1 MKSFKLRKLL
11 TVMAVA
17 IVAAAALSPVKAS
30 AAWRQEDNGN
40 WSYTENNSAVSGW
53 KSINGNWYFFDSNSV
68 MKTGWVLDGTT
79 WYYLSPSGEM
89 KTGWIS
95 DGGKWYYTTPSGAM
109 HTGWLSNNGTWY
121 YLNSSGAMQTGLID
135 VNGKTYYLNESGA
148 MKTGNVAVNGI
159 NYTFGANGEKIASA
173 ATTPIVANSTA
184 EAATGSGGAGGSGGS
199 GGSGGGTG
207 TQASSAYK
215 DLYGTWKVG
224 NSVSKSGKLTEEQ
237 IALCEGTEITLKDNN
252 VYYGDI
258 AVPATSISQD
268 TMNSSDFTAKYNIP
282 LSSDKVSSV
291 STTLKYNDLSANITI
306 YTGKNKN
313 NNEVHYALLKG
324 TLFELNKK

>member
-11 TVMAVA
+11 TVMAVT

-30 AAWRQEDNGN
+30 AAWRQENNGN
-40 WSYTENNSAVSGW
+40 WSYTENDSAVSGW
-53 KSINGNWYFFDSNSV
+53 KLINGNWYFFDSNSV
-68 MKTGWVLDGTT
+68 MKTGWVLDGST
-79 WYYLSPSGEM
+79 WYYLSQSGEM

-109 HTGWLSNNGTWY
+109 HTGWLSNNSTWY
-121 YLNSSGAMQTGLID
+121 YLNTSGAMQTGLID

-148 MKTGNVAVNGI
+148 MKTGNIAVNGI
-159 NYTFGANGEKIASA
+159 NYTFAANGEKITSA
-173 ATTPIVANSTA
+173 NANTTNQAVVNSTV
-184 EAATGSGGAGGSGGS
+184 EAATGSGGS
-199 GGSGGGTG
+199 GGSGGGSG
-207 TQASSAYK
+207 SSAQASSAYK
-215 DLYGTWKVG
+215 DLYGTWQVG
-224 NSVSKSGKLTEEQ
+224 NSVSKGKLTEEQ
-237 IALCEGTEITLKDNN
+237 IALCKGTQITLKDNN

-258 AVPATSISQD
+258 AIPTASISQD
-268 TMNSSDFTAKYNIP
+268 TMNSSDFTAKYNVP
-282 LSSDKVSSV
+282 LSSAKVSTV
-291 STTLKYNDLSANITI
+291 STTLKYGDISANITI